1 MTVSRFTLL
10 LGLVVVA
17 SMGSKTAARDQR
29 VVRTL
34 PHQRVPIESRLE
46 PDDQIVEMDYW
57 ADVVHPDNGVETREE
72 IVARMTRQTNL
83 IATVRISQ
91 VTPFLVEDGSWIRT
105 RVTGTADDVL
115 KGPNDRKFEAQFD
128 GGEMVIK
135 GVRIKAD
142 SYPMLRPGSRYLIFV
157 QSGGGTPWIL
167 DAFSLENGKI
177 VGRPEWARATDLPEN
192 PFAGRSVQQAISDVK
207 KALARPS
214 KDR

>member
-1 MTVSRFTLL
+1 
-10 LGLVVVA
+10 
-17 SMGSKTAARDQR
+17 
-29 VVRTL
+29 
-34 PHQRVPIESRLE
+34 
-46 PDDQIVEMDYW
+46 
-57 ADVVHPDNGVETREE
+57 
-72 IVARMTRQTNL
+72 
-83 IATVRISQ
+83 
-91 VTPFLVEDGSWIRT
+91 
-105 RVTGTADDVL
+105 
-115 KGPNDRKFEAQFD
+115 
-128 GGEMVIK
+128 MVIK

-214 KDR
+214 KDQ